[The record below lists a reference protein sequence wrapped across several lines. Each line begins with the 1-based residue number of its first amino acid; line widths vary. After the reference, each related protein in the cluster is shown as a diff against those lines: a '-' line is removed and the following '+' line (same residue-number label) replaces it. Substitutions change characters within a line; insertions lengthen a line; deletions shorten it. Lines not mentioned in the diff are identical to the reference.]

1 MDEGKVY
8 IKRKVKLNGTGLD
21 IYKRCAQEILKM
33 INVINSKK

>member
-21 IYKRCAQEILKM
+21 IYKSVHKKYLK
-33 INVINSKK
+33 